1 MKHSVCF
8 IDDKIPV
15 AHYSEYFDDTDI
27 VSSSVIKYLLKQEAT
42 IWEDVVVKNMCEK
55 LLNEPGN
62 WSVSAFTSPDFY
74 NNYIKD
80 TIYAPEIVIYD
91 WDYNYGAGSDESEKH
106 LQEILK
112 SSYTMIFVFSGS
124 DHIDE
129 INEIVSKEEFKK
141 FGDRLSVVD
150 KNENNSIESV
160 FSQIEQKERN
170 NFSFAYGFEVVR
182 NSNKAIN
189 QVLSDISLLSIEDF
203 VASIGELKNGN
214 SYVSSNEDFIDA
226 IVPRYKS
233 ILRNYKVYNIIE
245 KEKTGTPNIDN
256 IRKVWSYRL
265 YDRNFYNSVQMGDIV
280 RDSEN
285 NYFLVLSSDCHLL
298 RFWEKN
304 IGFLSL
310 IPLMAMDSDE
320 TKNRIKLKWKKSSL
334 NNVKFSSLTNNAP
347 ISVLPCVPID
357 GEHFADFII
366 ITKSIVTAEI
376 RKGNDADKMLKYENL
391 ADYKKVTSISDPFK
405 SPLIQHIFDNISG
418 YGCPDFPD
426 DLQNDLKKKVEG
438 MLS

>member
-1 MKHSVCF
+1 MKHTVCF

-15 AHYSEYFDDTDI
+15 AQYGDFFNDTDI
-27 VSSSVIKYLLKQEAT
+27 ISSSVIKYLLKQQDT
-42 IWEDVVVKNMCEK
+42 DWTGDLVVKSMCEK
-55 LLNEPGN
+55 LINEPEK
-62 WSVSAFTSPDFY
+62 WTVSAFTSPTFY
-74 NNYIKD
+74 DNYTKD
-80 TIYAPEIVIYD
+80 TVYAPEIVIYD
-91 WDYNYGAGSDESEKH
+91 WDYNFGSDESEKH
-106 LQEILK
+106 LLEILE
-112 SSYTMIFVFSGS
+112 SSYTMVFVFSGS
-124 DHIDE
+124 DNINE

-150 KNENNSIESV
+150 KNKSNSIDSV